1 VPSWRDLFACRGAL
15 AAVRAPSIDIGG
27 VKAVVL
33 FIGGVNPGAFDGAL
47 RTAGSDFGVLND
59 GCGNAARTGVFSF
72 PTSARKAR
80 DFFNAASLSSKV
92 APAAVWNTKPPP
104 PLAAGGVAAAALGR
118 SRPDDD
124 GSFSSTSA
132 NIARARRFA
141 SSDTA
146 MLAPPPV

>member
-1 VPSWRDLFACRGAL
+1 MK
-15 AAVRAPSIDIGG
+15 AVVVFIGG
-27 VKAVVL
+27 VK
-33 FIGGVNPGAFDGAL
+33 PGAFEVAL

-80 DFFNAASLSSKV
+80 DFFNAASLSSNV
-92 APAAVWNTKPPP
+92 APAAVWNTSP
-104 PLAAGGVAAAALGR
+104 PLVVALGR

-124 GSFSSTSA
+124 GPFSSTSA